1 VVINHWVEEWQVKVK
16 KIAQGIDPST
26 LYVVATPI
34 GNLGDISRRA
44 LDVLDGVHVVAAEDT
59 RHTRSLLNHFKI
71 QARLVSLHEQNEA
84 RRCRALVT
92 RLEDGESI
100 ALVSDAG
107 TPLISDPGY
116 RLVCAARASGFEV
129 RAIPGASAITAAL
142 SICGLP
148 IHRFVFEGFLPART
162 SARRSRLA
170 DLSREERTLVFFES
184 PRRLISTLAD
194 MQAVFDGTRQ
204 AALVREISK
213 RFETVITGTLAVLE
227 GRVRL
232 DTVLQRG
239 EVVIVVD
246 GFDRPSCGEHLVNP
260 VQLVT
265 VLREFLP
272 PRAASVAAARITGGR
287 KNDFYR
293 LALEQQRNNQL

>member
-1 VVINHWVEEWQVKVK
+1 MK
-16 KIAQGIDPST
+16 KIAQGIDTST

-44 LDVLDGVHVVAAEDT
+44 LDVLASVHAVAAEDT

-71 QARLVSLHEQNEA
+71 RTQLVSLHEQNEA
-84 RRCRALVT
+84 RRCRSLVD

-116 RLVCAARASGFEV
+116 HLVCAVRAAGFEV

-148 IHRFVFEGFLPART
+148 VHRFVFEGFLPARAA
-162 SARRSRLA
+162 ARRSRLD
-170 DLSREERTLVFFES
+170 DLAREERTLVFFES

-194 MQAVFDGTRQ
+194 MQVMFDQARQ

-213 RFETVITGTLAVLE
+213 RFETVITGTLAMLE
-227 GRVRL
+227 DRVRL

-239 EVVIVVD
+239 E
-246 GFDRPSCGEHLVNP
+246 
-260 VQLVT
+260 
-265 VLREFLP
+265 
-272 PRAASVAAARITGGR
+272 A
-287 KNDFYR
+287 
-293 LALEQQRNNQL
+293 

>member
-1 VVINHWVEEWQVKVK
+1 MIDHPAGEWQVKVK

-34 GNLGDISRRA
+34 GNLGDISQRA
-44 LDVLDGVHVVAAEDT
+44 LDVLASVHTVAAEDT

-71 QARLVSLHEQNEA
+71 RARLVSLHEQNEV
-84 RRCRALVT
+84 RRCRSLIT
-92 RLEDGESI
+92 WLEGGESI

-116 RLVCAARASGFEV
+116 RLVCAVRAAGLEV
-129 RAIPGASAITAAL
+129 RAVPGASAITAAL

-148 IHRFVFEGFLPART
+148 AHRFVFEGFLPARAA
-162 SARRSRLA
+162 ARRSRLA
-170 DLSREERTLVFFES
+170 DLAQEKRTLVFFES

-194 MQAVFDGTRQ
+194 MRAMFDQARQ

-213 RFETVITGTLAVLE
+213 RFETVITGTFAVLE
-227 GRVRL
+227 DRVRL
-232 DTVLQRG
+232 DPVLQRG
-239 EVVIVVD
+239 EAVIVVE
-246 GFDRPSCGEHLVNP
+246 GSDRPCDEHSVNP
-260 VQLVT
+260 LQLVT
-265 VLREFLP
+265 VLSEYLP
-272 PRAASVAAARITGGR
+272 PRVASMAAARITGGR

-293 LALEQQRNNQL
+293 LVLEQLEGDQR

>member
-1 VVINHWVEEWQVKVK
+1 MVIDHRAGELQVKVK
-16 KIAQGIDPST
+16 KIEQGIDPST

-34 GNLGDISRRA
+34 GNLGDISQRA
-44 LDVLDGVHVVAAEDT
+44 LDVLASVHTVAAEDT
-59 RHTRSLLNHFKI
+59 RHTQSLLNHFKI
-71 QARLVSLHEQNEA
+71 RARLVSLHEQNEA
-84 RRCRALVT
+84 RRCRSLVT

-116 RLVCAARASGFEV
+116 RLVRAVRAAGFEV

-148 IHRFVFEGFLPART
+148 AHRFAFEGFLPARAA
-162 SARRSRLA
+162 ARRSRLA
-170 DLSREERTLVFFES
+170 NLAREERTLVFFES

-194 MQAVFDGTRQ
+194 MRTMFDQERQ

-227 GRVRL
+227 DRIRL
-232 DTVLQRG
+232 NTVLQRG
-239 EVVIVVD
+239 EAVIVVEGSD
-246 GFDRPSCGEHLVNP
+246 KPCDEQSVNP
-260 VQLVT
+260 LQLVT
-265 VLREFLP
+265 VLSEYLP
-272 PRAASVAAARITGGR
+272 PRVASMVAARITGGR

-293 LALEQQRNNQL
+293 LVLAQLEDGQR

>member
-1 VVINHWVEEWQVKVK
+1 MVIDHRAGEWQVKVK

-34 GNLGDISRRA
+34 GNLGDISQRA
-44 LDVLDGVHVVAAEDT
+44 LDVLASVHAVAAEDT
-59 RHTRSLLNHFKI
+59 RHTRSLLNHFK
-71 QARLVSLHEQNEA
+71 NEA
-84 RRCRALVT
+84 RRCRSLVI

-116 RLVCAARASGFEV
+116 RLVRAVRAAGFEV

-148 IHRFVFEGFLPART
+148 AHRFAFEGFLPARAA
-162 SARRSRLA
+162 ARRSRLA
-170 DLSREERTLVFFES
+170 DLAREERTLVFFES

-194 MQAVFDGTRQ
+194 MRTMFDQERQ

-227 GRVRL
+227 DRIRL
-232 DTVLQRG
+232 NTVLQRG
-239 EVVIVVD
+239 EAVIVVE
-246 GFDRPSCGEHLVNP
+246 GSDRPCDEQSVNP
-260 VQLVT
+260 LQLVT
-265 VLREFLP
+265 VLSEYLP
-272 PRAASVAAARITGGR
+272 PRVASMVAARITGGR

-293 LALEQQRNNQL
+293 LVLEQLEGDQR